1 MFPDKTIVIMKQVT
15 QIPKEGLLSYL
26 KEILLPYDLSGDTR
40 SRLIS
45 SARHLLAFM
54 EKRHLDFYNEDVGN
68 FFTSTITLEKGVGAR
83 HYQRDCRMV
92 KLLNSSMKGGGIIVA
107 LLTSILYLPVYW

>member
-1 MFPDKTIVIMKQVT
+1 MKQVT

-45 SARHLLAFM
+45 SARHLVAFM

-68 FFTSTITLEKGVGAR
+68 FLLRRLRLKKVLVPDITRETV
-83 HYQRDCRMV
+83 V
-92 KLLNSSMKGGGIIVA
+92 WLN
-107 LLTSILYLPVYW
+107 Y

>member
-1 MFPDKTIVIMKQVT
+1 MKQVT

-45 SARHLLAFM
+45 SARHLVAFM

-92 KLLNSSMKGGGIIVA
+92 KLLNSSMKGRYHRCSPYVH
-107 LLTSILYLPVYW
+107 LVLTSLLVTLVIMHNNI